1 MVCTYTKDVAGV
13 QVREEYDRM
22 YGLKMQEMAEVKVY
36 SEVLVP
42 ELERM
47 IQ

>member
-1 MVCTYTKDVAGV
+1 VIF
-13 QVREEYDRM
+13 QLREEYDRM

>member
-1 MVCTYTKDVAGV
+1 M
-13 QVREEYDRM
+13 YD
-22 YGLKMQEMAEVKVY
+22 GLKMQAMAEVKVY